1 MFINILFIGRLCNE
15 LFTSPVIFIKDV
27 IYFRGHFNPLDSLDL
42 LGETRQWTLKPRN
55 LKSTNLND
63 FTVYYEMK
71 MIKVVFLYILL
82 KFGLRLWCLTPLST
96 IIQLY
101 GGGQFYWW
109 RKLECLEK
117 TTDLPQVT
125 GKLYHI
131 MLYRVHLAF

>member
-1 MFINILFIGRLCNE
+1 MVINILFTGKLCNE
-15 LFTSPVIFIKDV
+15 LFTSHVIFTKDV
-27 IYFRGHFNPLDSLDL
+27 IYFHGHFNPLDSLEL
-42 LGETRQWTLKPRN
+42 LGETRQCTLKPRN

-82 KFGLRLWCLTPLST
+82 KLGLRLLCLTPLST
-96 IIQLY
+96 IFQLY

-109 RKLECLEK
+109 RKLEYLEK